1 LAHQNSGGRV
11 LGEEVGCRCRDD
23 RDAETPEHVV
33 ASELDGKVTG
43 KPIGRLHDDGLCAIR
58 CQALQHL
65 AKAGSLIDGIGT
77 AHGCIVILFH
87 DGEACSLGERLNG
100 CSLTLIAV
108 LVSTNTGRAATKSS
122 DQQFTKRQARKRT

>member
-1 LAHQNSGGRV
+1 MMV
-11 LGEEVGCRCRDD
+11 
-23 RDAETPEHVV
+23 
-33 ASELDGKVTG
+33 
-43 KPIGRLHDDGLCAIR
+43 CAIR

-87 DGEACSLGERLNG
+87 DGKPGTFGESLNG

-108 LVSTNTGRAATKSS
+108 LVSTNTGRAGGTDERVFEEKN
-122 DQQFTKRQARKRT
+122 